1 MGAHYC
7 PVLVDMV
14 FSLNAFIVKPLQRL
28 NLLKSVGN
36 GGSSVH
42 LFPPLGCNL
51 GLKTEL
57 WDPQTALPAP
67 TQGYIHRCDKVY
79 MH

>member
-14 FSLNAFIVKPLQRL
+14 FPLNALIVKPLQRL
-28 NLLKSVGN
+28 NLLKSLGKWD
-36 GGSSVH
+36 SSVH
-42 LFPPLGCNL
+42 LFPPLGLSL
-51 GLKTEL
+51 GPKTEP
-57 WDPQTALPAP
+57 WDPQTTLPAP
-67 TQGYIHRCDKVY
+67 TQGYIHRCGKVC